1 MNKLQKAIEELKKEE
16 PKKKNPVLELPKEKR
31 LSYYSGW
38 YKEDKP
44 VDKVKLEK
52 QTKLKC

>member
-1 MNKLQKAIEELKKEE
+1 MNKLQKVIEELIKKET
-16 PKKKNPVLELPKEKR
+16 KKKKPVLELPKEKR

-38 YKEDKP
+38 HKEDKP
-44 VDKVKLEK
+44 VTKIKLEK